1 MKELTDLKLSALD
14 NIKENQDKKYDITNE
29 ELNNAN
35 NVIKRGMMSKNFM
48 AKVEERCNSK
58 DFNEVWAEFS
68 KNEYADDFKA
78 YMGYGIEEILKV
90 GKEKFLKTVDW
101 SIKHVKNYQ
110 WRKDAV
116 KVIICGE
123 CKNEFTTFQM
133 DFGLCD
139 ECKKK
144 FDMERFYSSL
154 EAMEKVNP
162 GSSASEAMM
171 FTFYE
176 DYRECYRI
184 LNDSQI
190 VDTVVDC
197 DFIKPNAILL
207 ILEAIKQEKTNVIE
221 DIKIELNDFINED
234 PEIRGIHKKLLEYI
248 EEENIKAIV
257 DRFIG

>member
-1 MKELTDLKLSALD
+1 MRELDDLKLSALD
-14 NIKENQDKKYDITNE
+14 NVKENQDKKYDVTNE

-48 AKVEERCNSK
+48 AKVEERCNSTNY
-58 DFNEVWAEFS
+58 DEVWAEFT
-68 KNEYADDFKA
+68 KEEYADDFKA
-78 YMGYGIEEILKV
+78 YMGYGIDEILKI
-90 GKEKFLKTVDW
+90 GKEKFLKAVDW

-123 CKNEFTTFQM
+123 CKNEFTTYQM

-139 ECKKK
+139 TCKKE

-154 EAMEKVNP
+154 EAMEKANP
-162 GSSASEAMM
+162 GSSPAEAMM

-207 ILEAIKQEKTNVIE
+207 ILEAMKQEKMQVIE
-221 DIKIELNDFINED
+221 DIKRELVDFINEE
-234 PEIRGIHKKLLEYI
+234 PEVRGIHKKLLECI
-248 EEENIKAIV
+248 EKEDIKSII